1 MSFLGK
7 IERLNFAKC
16 GVEGRRLSRH
26 EVFAPFE
33 SAWRLS
39 RCLLRPGLLCR
50 LLGGHVEKRFF
61 REEHCS
67 CMHAAALATK

>member
-33 SAWRLS
+33 SARLLS
-39 RCLLRPGLLCR
+39 RGLIRRDFLCR
-50 LLGGHVEKRFF
+50 LLGGHVQKR
-61 REEHCS
+61 
-67 CMHAAALATK
+67 